1 MRRLRSFGVSGSVRP
16 RVDPPL
22 RREKSRDRAV
32 VLPLVGLALL
42 LPPVA
47 RIFEIDARI
56 GDLPFPALYLFG
68 VWAVLI
74 VGALVLAPSL
84 RRDRKNGTSLPTS
97 AATSASCSRLHPRRQ
112 T

>member
-1 MRRLRSFGVSGSVRP
+1 MSGSVRP

-56 GDLPFPALYLFG
+56 GDLPFTALYLFG

-84 RRDRKNGTSLPTS
+84 RRDLEGPRS
-97 AATSASCSRLHPRRQ
+97 AADAGEAPPPDRTDTH
-112 T
+112 